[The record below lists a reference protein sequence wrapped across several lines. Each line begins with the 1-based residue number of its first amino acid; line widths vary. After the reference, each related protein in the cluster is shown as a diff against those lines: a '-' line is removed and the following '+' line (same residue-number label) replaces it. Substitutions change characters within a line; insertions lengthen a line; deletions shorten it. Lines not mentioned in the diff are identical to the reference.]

1 MKQAFIM
8 AAAMSSLMMVTPPPA
23 FAEFRIGAMAGASSV
38 TGDRADDMDELF
50 RTLVNERG
58 GSLGVFSQLR
68 WAVSDT
74 MDIGVH
80 LGYTSESAGSKEDFG
95 SYGIYSQSGFNV
107 IDRFSDVTFE
117 VDVDETADL
126 MCVVA
131 WKGGTVRP
139 FLMAGYSTIKIEAT
153 AKGIVESG
161 GTSTPGAFS
170 ETAEDTA
177 SGWKVA
183 IGAEFPISTNWF
195 GHVLIDYADYGAID
209 ISDET
214 LEMRTDSTFAE
225 IESQSTSIRFGIG
238 YEF

>member
-1 MKQAFIM
+1 
-8 AAAMSSLMMVTPPPA
+8 
-23 FAEFRIGAMAGASSV
+23 MAGASSV
-38 TGDRADDMDELF
+38 TGSPADDTDDLF
-50 RTLVNERG
+50 HTFVNERG

-80 LGYTSESAGSKEDFG
+80 LGYTSESAGLKEDVGSVAFFG
-95 SYGIYSQSGFNV
+95 QSNSPPT
-107 IDRFSDVTFE
+107 DNFSDVTFE
-117 VDVDETADL
+117 IDVDATADL

-153 AKGIVESG
+153 AKGIVDSG
-161 GTSTPGAFS
+161 GASTPGAFS

-214 LEMRTDSTFAE
+214 LEMRIDRFLAE

>member
-8 AAAMSSLMMVTPPPA
+8 AAAMSSLMMVTPPA

-38 TGDRADDMDELF
+38 TGDLADDTDDHDS
-50 RTLVNERG
+50 TLPFINEQG
-58 GSLGVFSQLR
+58 GSLGAFGQLR

-74 MDIGVH
+74 LDIGVH
-80 LGYTSESAGSKEDFG
+80 LGYTAESAGSKEDLGSFE
-95 SYGIYSQSGFNV
+95 SYGRDGNV
-107 IDRFSDVTFE
+107 VSNRFSNVTLE

-126 MCVVA
+126 MGVVA

-139 FLMAGYSTIKIEAT
+139 FLMAGYSTIKIAYT
-153 AKGIVESG
+153 AKGISESG
-161 GTSTPGAFS
+161 GTIPAGAFS
-170 ETAEDTA
+170 ETAGETA

-183 IGAEFPISTNWF
+183 IGAEFPISTNLF
-195 GHVLIDYADYGAID
+195 GHVLIDYADYGAIN

-214 LEMRTDSTFAE
+214 LDAIIESSLG
-225 IESQSTSIRFGIG
+225 IESQSTGIRFGIG